1 MKNFLKPESNP
12 ALPLFIEGVR
22 RSREGVRSKIK
33 KHFGN
38 LKFKIIKSKINKLRW
53 LKADEKNFFR
63 K

>member
-1 MKNFLKPESNP
+1 MTES
-12 ALPLFIEGVR
+12 L
-22 RSREGVRSKIK
+22 
-33 KHFGN
+33 N